1 MAETSKNATGNSEN
15 FLTSELQNKYEVTK
29 AVVSSRLKALQIEP
43 YKQDN
48 RFYITSAQL
57 QLMDDLHA
65 YLQAGGK
72 IDEFVQQQITVD
84 KIVSPQT
91 EVIVVQSETQTTTT
105 PQSQQEHQAI
115 EEIASFELTQQE
127 MIENL
132 QAQKGE
138 QVSRQ
143 DIQEV
148 HERAQQRAFVK
159 ATAEETLTLIYEATE
174 EFTIPGLKEQL
185 DKHREACRQAR
196 GKRTAGHNVND
207 FLSKSLAFQTQI
219 GTNGSAASA
228 NYNSN
233 QSPT

>member
-1 MAETSKNATGNSEN
+1 MGNSEN

-29 AVVSSRLKALQIEP
+29 SVVSSRLKALQIEP

-48 RFYITSAQL
+48 RLYITTAQL

-72 IDEFVQQQITVD
+72 IDEFVQQWITTD
-84 KIVSPQT
+84 KTVSPQT
-91 EVIVVQSETQTTTT
+91 EPETEMIVVRPEAQTTTPLQT
-105 PQSQQEHQAI
+105 QQEHQAI
-115 EEIASFELTQQE
+115 EEIASPELTQQE

-138 QVSRQ
+138 RVSFQ

-196 GKRTAGHNVND
+196 GKRTAAHNVND
-207 FLSKSLAFQTQI
+207 FLSKSLAFQTQV
-219 GTNGSAASA
+219 GTNGSAASTSC
-228 NYNSN
+228 NSN